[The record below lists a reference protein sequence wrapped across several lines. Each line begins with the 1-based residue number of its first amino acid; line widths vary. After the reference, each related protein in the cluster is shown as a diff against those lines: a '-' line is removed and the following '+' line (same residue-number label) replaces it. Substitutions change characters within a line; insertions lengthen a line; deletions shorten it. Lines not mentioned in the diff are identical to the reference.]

1 MPKSHHDDIYNYAIK
16 IVTEQQIEIEKQQI
30 QIQEQQRKRAMLEE
44 ERKKQTEEN
53 DKKELK
59 RKLRDTNIS
68 FRDKIELANF
78 PDYVKTTAS
87 SELRRLESFPQGSN
101 DAASAQRYL
110 EWLLSISWNEY
121 SKEILDIKR
130 SREILD
136 AKHYGLQKIKQRI
149 IEFIAV
155 RSLNPKKTGP
165 VLCLYGPPGVG
176 KTSIGS
182 CIAESLNRKFIRIS
196 LAGVNDEIGIRGHSR
211 GYASSFPGKIIR
223 AVRDAGTMNPVI
235 MLDEL
240 DKVRGDAASSLLEV
254 LDPTQ
259 NNEFVDHYLGIP
271 FDLSQV
277 IFVTTANNLTTISA
291 PLLDR
296 LEILELKGYT
306 TDEALNI
313 VKNHLLPKQIKEH
326 GFGQTNINLVINDD
340 VIIEL
345 RKNYTNNESGV
356 RLLEKR
362 ICEILRKI
370 AVTFVEKPFQGELS
384 ISLQNFKDYLNL

>member
-1 MPKSHHDDIYNYAIK
+1 MSKYDDIYDYATRIL
-16 IVTEQQIEIEKQQI
+16 IEQQIEIEKQQAK
-30 QIQEQQRKRAMLEE
+30 IQEEYNKRIMLEE
-44 ERKKQTEEN
+44 EKKKQTEEY
-53 DKKELK
+53 DRKELK
-59 RKLRDTNIS
+59 RKLKDPNIS
-68 FRDKIELANF
+68 FRDKIELATF
-78 PDYVKTTAS
+78 PDYVKAAAR
-87 SELRRLESFPQGSN
+87 SELKRLESFPQGSN
-101 DAASAQRYL
+101 DAGSAQRYL
-110 EWLLSISWNEY
+110 EWLLSISWNDY
-121 SKEILDIKR
+121 SKEILNINR

-155 RSLNPKKTGP
+155 RCLNPKKAGP

-182 CIAESLNRKFIRIS
+182 CIAESLNRKFIRVS
-196 LAGVNDEIGIRGHSR
+196 LAGVHDEVGIRGHSR

-240 DKVRGDAASSLLEV
+240 DKIRGDAASSLLEV
-254 LDPTQ
+254 LDPSQ
-259 NNEFVDHYLGIP
+259 NSEFVDHYLGIP

-277 IFVTTANNLTTISA
+277 IFIATANNLTTISA

-306 TDEALNI
+306 NDEALNI
-313 VKNHLLPKQIKEH
+313 AKNHLLPKQIKEH
-326 GFGQTNINLVINDD
+326 GFGQTNIDIRISDEVL
-340 VIIEL
+340 IEL
-345 RKNYTNNESGV
+345 RRNYTNNEPGV

-384 ISLQNFKDYLNL
+384 ITLENFKNYLNL